1 MSLKNSHYA
10 YIPLLICIKHSQH
23 YNSTKSRWEN
33 WFSPGQLKI
42 SICSISLIRLGEC
55 SKSRVT
61 PLSMYIYI
69 IQPVLWECN
78 LQDEKCIYLLF
89 WKCTLFSYSSNN
101 VVSSFSLTN
110 ENAATYHKLIC
121 FEESTF
127 LSCCLWSEGTFTLGV
142 WWFFHL
148 FHVIWCMITH
158 FFVNVIYWVKT
169 CVFLSINAVQS
180 LVERSNLYI
189 SSRNICFRKWQKI
202 TLQNK

>member
-23 YNSTKSRWEN
+23 YNSTKSRWVN

-61 PLSMYIYI
+61 PLSMYIYV

-78 LQDEKCIYLLF
+78 LQDEKCIYLLV
-89 WKCTLFSYSSNN
+89 WKCTTFSYSSNH

-127 LSCCLWSEGTFTLGV
+127 LSCCLWSEGTFTQGV

-158 FFVNVIYWVKT
+158 FFINVVYWVKT
-169 CVFLSINAVQS
+169 CVFSPLMPCS
-180 LVERSNLYI
+180 LLFKDQAWLVYFFVKYL
-189 SSRNICFRKWQKI
+189 F
-202 TLQNK
+202 